1 MKAIKN
7 LLFTAAIVGAATV
20 AATAVIS
27 FGAQSKYGDVNGD
40 GKVDTKDLIRL
51 MRYISADGKDI
62 EAFGADL
69 NGDGKVDTKD
79 LIRLM
84 KCISNPGAYETDPPE
99 TEETLAHED
108 ETEIPLGEID
118 ATVGKVEKEN
128 GAEAVENWKELL
140 DSAIEKTANLDELD
154 IKAYRTLHATD
165 STSDYARVGNL
176 KLRTS
181 EGEIERAKLRES
193 VSVGTETTENYI
205 FYGAD
210 KAYLPLLEDPSYMN
224 KKLGLYTLEQA
235 AALYLPTG
243 LDTSALNN
251 VSAYKNNDGSV
262 SLTVNATAE
271 MLSGSSIDLIALR
284 TEGLSH
290 LKTIESP
297 MAPSNIRLN
306 LGISKDGYLTYI
318 NIGFDFNA
326 TLRID
331 PSNTRPRSMVF
342 DLSVSFDNVGEKLSI
357 GEPENLDLFIEYDA
371 YDDIAEA
378 IRAMFDGG
386 KKIDGFD
393 ARYAELCDL
402 YGKDY
407 VDEVVQSLKL
417 ESEFGL

>member
-1 MKAIKN
+1 
-7 LLFTAAIVGAATV
+7 
-20 AATAVIS
+20 
-27 FGAQSKYGDVNGD
+27 
-40 GKVDTKDLIRL
+40 
-51 MRYISADGKDI
+51 MRYISADGKEI

-118 ATVGKVEKEN
+118 ATVGKVEKED

-205 FYGAD
+205 FYGAG

-271 MLSGSSIDLIALR
+271 MLSGSSIDLIAMR

-290 LKTIESP
+290 IKTIESP